1 MYELS
6 EDIRRELG
14 AGERVVWSGRP
25 RQGLVLRGSDAL
37 AIPFTLLWCGFAIFW
52 EHGVMTSNAPAFFA
66 LWGIPFVLVGLY
78 MVVGRFFFD
87 AKQRAHTFYAV
98 TSERI
103 LIVSGVFSRKVKSL
117 SLGTLIDV
125 SLTENRSGEGEI
137 AFGPQNTFPS
147 FLGSSGWPGTQQH
160 QPPRFELVAD
170 AKSVY
175 EKIRGAQ
182 RRALAT

>member
-37 AIPFTLLWCGFAIFW
+37 AIPFSLLWCGFAIFW

-87 AKQRAHTFYAV
+87 AK
-98 TSERI
+98 
-103 LIVSGVFSRKVKSL
+103 
-117 SLGTLIDV
+117 
-125 SLTENRSGEGEI
+125 
-137 AFGPQNTFPS
+137 
-147 FLGSSGWPGTQQH
+147 
-160 QPPRFELVAD
+160 
-170 AKSVY
+170 
-175 EKIRGAQ
+175 
-182 RRALAT
+182 